1 MSSVSNYKEEHRRGE
16 LEFILLAVDA
26 LHECVRPP
34 AASGETP
41 PTFHQN
47 YLGNSERV
55 LAVREASS
63 ACSSGARGVPAVN
76 QAVIQVQASRRWR
89 GHRWRGHRPTSARSV
104 VKLMSARVEAIATLT
119 PRAPVFSRQRR
130 LAAGRAR
137 AHRDVEPYC
146 NNHAADRA
154 PHVGGLR
161 DGQAAGRQ

>member
-63 ACSSGARGVPAVN
+63 ACSSGV
-76 QAVIQVQASRRWR
+76 
-89 GHRWRGHRPTSARSV
+89 
-104 VKLMSARVEAIATLT
+104 LT
-119 PRAPVFSRQRR
+119 PPTRRAGGPSPR
-130 LAAGRAR
+130 RAR
-137 AHRDVEPYC
+137 
-146 NNHAADRA
+146 
-154 PHVGGLR
+154 
-161 DGQAAGRQ
+161 DGPTETKTQKL